1 MDKKG
6 QMITIFFSFF
16 LIIMIITLISIESS
30 NLSTNK
36 NVNSLVQSFTIPKI
50 QYYSYLNILS
60 HANSIT
66 LSNQTISTLNSTL
79 NNIYNSYFNNLNVS
93 TNLLNTTNFFIQLP
107 SKPSHILSYVPVT
120 FSNLQ
125 NTPTLSPFQQMVNAS
140 YAVYGN
146 YSNSELSN
154 VEFFYFNGTVIPS
167 WLESYNANGAMWWIK
182 IGSIPAS
189 SSITVYMGFAPK
201 TTNLLNTVN
210 DGEAPQL
217 SSTYGEYDD
226 GASVFNAYSNFAGT
240 TLPSTFTSYVGSN
253 AALSVSNG
261 LHLTVNNDGCTD
273 TWAGV
278 VYNNPINSANSIV
291 ETYSSGIRGPGPED
305 VGIYTANSDTTG
317 GYAGVADTWGWGY
330 GTISGGYGNIGNP
343 FDISSGTGIASIY
356 WIGQGN
362 EGIGWNY
369 DFVSSTDGS
378 ETWSSSLYPSI
389 QTGQCSPGANMEY
402 YWFRVRA
409 YPPNGV
415 MPNAYF
421 GGDLA

>member
-1 MDKKG
+1 
-6 QMITIFFSFF
+6 
-16 LIIMIITLISIESS
+16 
-30 NLSTNK
+30 
-36 NVNSLVQSFTIPKI
+36 
-50 QYYSYLNILS
+50 
-60 HANSIT
+60 
-66 LSNQTISTLNSTL
+66 
-79 NNIYNSYFNNLNVS
+79 
-93 TNLLNTTNFFIQLP
+93 
-107 SKPSHILSYVPVT
+107 
-120 FSNLQ
+120 
-125 NTPTLSPFQQMVNAS
+125 
-140 YAVYGN
+140 
-146 YSNSELSN
+146 
-154 VEFFYFNGTVIPS
+154 
-167 WLESYNANGAMWWIK
+167 
-182 IGSIPAS
+182 
-189 SSITVYMGFAPK
+189 
-201 TTNLLNTVN
+201 TNLLNTVN